1 MKNVTAGVVSVE
13 TSGSR
18 PSGQAPAT
26 AALIGTYLSSQEAG
40 LIASNNSTTSSEMV
54 LHMLDTLVS
63 AHEPFYA
70 DYPSYQES
78 ETLSHPQH
86 QHQQPH
92 SIPRSTVMPPVS
104 LDATTHTPGTSNIS
118 SSFFLFLL
126 TGSSSSSSL
135 IFFCLTYGFIS

>member
-1 MKNVTAGVVSVE
+1 MSVE

-26 AALIGTYLSSQEAG
+26 AALIGSYLGNQETG
-40 LIASNNSTTSSEMV
+40 LIATTNPTSSEMV
-54 LHMLDTLVS
+54 LHMLDTLVN

-70 DYPSYQES
+70 DYPSYQET

-86 QHQQPH
+86 QQHQPPH

-104 LDATTHTPGTSNIS
+104 LDATTHTPGTARTMFILFY
-118 SSFFLFLL
+118 FFLVH
-126 TGSSSSSSL
+126 
-135 IFFCLTYGFIS
+135 